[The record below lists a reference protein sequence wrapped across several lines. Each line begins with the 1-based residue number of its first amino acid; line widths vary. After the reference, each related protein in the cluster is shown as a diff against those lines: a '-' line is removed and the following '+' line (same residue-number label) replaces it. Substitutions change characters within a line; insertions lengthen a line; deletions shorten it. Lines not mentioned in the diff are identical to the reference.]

1 MVNPPARRRVRAG
14 VGSTSPRTVDVS
26 SSAPVR
32 VCLVAPSL
40 DIMGGQAV
48 QADRLRRALGSGAAL
63 EVEFLPVNPRA
74 PGPIRWLQRVKYA
87 RTVVTS
93 ILYAWSLLARTRRYD
108 VLHVF
113 SASYFSFLLAPLP
126 ALVAGRLFRK
136 PTILNY
142 RSGEAEDHLTRW
154 KRTGLPGVRLASSVV
169 VPSGFLVDV
178 FRRFGIQA
186 MAIANFVDV
195 SHLPHR
201 ERATPRPV
209 LLSNRNFE
217 SLYDVATTLRTFA
230 IVQGEYPDAA
240 LLLAGAGR
248 EEANLRALAA
258 SLELRNVTWHG
269 ALAPEAMA
277 RLYDAADIYVNAST
291 IDNMPTSIIEAFAAG
306 LPVATTDAGGIPYL
320 VTHERTGLLAPTR
333 DPDALASAVF
343 RLLREPGLAHRLA
356 AAARAECEQRYTWS
370 AVRDQWEALYRNL
383 ARPPVRSEVARG
395 VPDRASRADS
405 IDVIRQTQ
413 SNMTLTHTAV
423 EHPDVH
429 RPERA

>member
-1 MVNPPARRRVRAG
+1 MVNHPARRGLRVG
-14 VGSTSPRTVDVS
+14 VGPSSRRTVEVS
-26 SSAPVR
+26 SSTPVR

-48 QADRLRRALGSGAAL
+48 QADRLRRALGSAAAL
-63 EVEFLPVNPRA
+63 DVEFLPVNPRA

-93 ILYAWSLLARTRRYD
+93 ILYAWSLLVRTRRYD

-113 SASYFSFLLAPLP
+113 SASYFSFILAPLP
-126 ALVAGRLFRK
+126 ALLAGRLFRK

-154 KRTGLPGVRLASSVV
+154 KRTALPGVRLASSVV
-169 VPSGFLVDV
+169 VPSGYLVDV
-178 FRRFGIQA
+178 FRRFGIRA
-186 MAIANFVDV
+186 EAIANFVDV
-195 SHLPHR
+195 SRLPHR
-201 ERATPRPV
+201 ERLTPRPV

-217 SLYDVATTLRTFA
+217 SLYDVATTLRAFG
-230 IVQGEYPDAA
+230 IVQREYPDAA

-269 ALAPEAMA
+269 ALAPEAMG

-320 VTHERTGLLAPTR
+320 VANERTGLLAPAC

-383 ARPPVRSEVARG
+383 ARPHVRSEVPGG

-413 SNMTLTHTAV
+413 SNMTLIHTAV
-423 EHPDVH
+423 ERPGVH